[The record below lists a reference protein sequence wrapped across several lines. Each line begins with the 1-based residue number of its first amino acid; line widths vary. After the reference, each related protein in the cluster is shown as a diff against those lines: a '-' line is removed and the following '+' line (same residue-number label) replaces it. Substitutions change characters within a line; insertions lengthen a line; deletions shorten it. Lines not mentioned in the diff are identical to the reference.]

1 MGWSNGPKTWSELEA
16 RLSDGRLPAP
26 RRTGDHQR
34 PHRVPAGVPGRQV
47 EPAPAHPA
55 DDRSGDGSDSPAWS
69 RKRVAYEPP
78 AIHTAVRSTVPYA
91 ELSCHSNFSFLDGA
105 SHPEELVQEA
115 VRLGLSAVGL
125 TDVDGLYGVVRFAEA
140 ARAHG
145 LATVFGVEFT
155 LDTAESYAQRVGRPD
170 VVGDRLIVLA
180 QDPIGYGRLARAVST
195 SHLAAGEKGAPQ
207 LALEELAAIG
217 RGSTAPF
224 HRALAAVPSNPIGDA
239 VRELTGVADTP
250 VVTAPVI
257 HLGERRSEFVDGD
270 AAALDAAVR
279 RHPAAGPHHSAPPD
293 DLHWYVLT
301 GGPDGAVCKAL
312 YDAGPRAAER
322 EVRRLIERFGQERV
336 VVSIWDHGEPLDAAR
351 NDALADLAARCDLQ
365 VVATNFARYATQDR
379 RPLATALA
387 AVKAR
392 RSLDEVDGWLPA
404 ASSAYLRSGS
414 EQQRRFARYPG
425 AVDRAV
431 SLAETCAFD
440 LALVAPSLPPFP
452 CPQGH
457 HEMSWLRELTER
469 GAVHRYGTRDNERV
483 AGAYAQIDHELA
495 LIEQLGFAGY
505 FLIVWDLTEFCRRA
519 NIYAQG
525 RGSAANSAAC
535 YALGITAA
543 DAVSLGLLF
552 ERFLSPERDGPP
564 DIDIDIESGR
574 REEVIQYVYTRYGRE
589 NAAQVA
595 NVITYRSRSAIR
607 DMGRALGHSP
617 GQLDAWGKQVDG
629 WGRVA
634 KTADQQVTDRAAGL
648 HNRNAIPE
656 SVLALAAEVEDFP
669 RHLGIHSGG
678 MVICD
683 RPVVE
688 VCPVE
693 WGRFS
698 ADAEHEP
705 QTSGSGASGSGGAG
719 SGGAGSGGVLRRGSA
734 AGRASAVP
742 LRTVL
747 QWDKD
752 DCAAAGLVK
761 FDLLGLGMLSALHY
775 GVDLIRAHHG
785 VEVDL
790 ALIPQEDEVYEMLC
804 HADTVG
810 VFQIESRAQMAT
822 LPRLKPRRF
831 YDLVVEVALIRP
843 GPIQG
848 GSVHPFIR
856 RRNGQEP
863 VTYLHPL
870 LEKSLA
876 KTLGI
881 PLFQEQLMQM
891 AIDVANFTP
900 AEADQLRQA
909 MGNKRSPERMAR
921 LRQRFDEGCQSNGVT
936 PDVIDILWEK
946 LAAFAN
952 YGFPE
957 SHSVSFAY
965 LVYSSSWMKYHYPA
979 AFCAALLNAQPMGF
993 YSPQS
998 LTADARRHGVNI
1010 LGPHI
1015 NASNAAAN
1023 LEWPDDPPEQAA
1035 HSPHTDPAIPQPSVR
1050 LGLSEVRH
1058 VGVALAERIEQ
1069 ERIANGPYTHL
1080 GDVARRTEAST
1091 TAMQALATSG
1101 AFTCF
1106 TSTDGQPMDRRRA
1119 LWAVGAVVHDR
1130 PDRLEGI
1137 VTGADAPTLPGMD
1150 TVETMAADLWATGV
1164 TPNGYPTELLRDE
1177 LTNIGVVASER
1188 LREVEHGRRVRVA
1201 GIVTHRQR
1209 PATAGGTTFINLED
1223 ETGLINVIVSKQVW
1237 ARYRSVAQGAAA
1249 LLIRGRLER
1258 TETVSEA
1265 VSNGEN
1271 AMGPAVI
1278 NSAGR
1283 VVNGENPMGP
1293 AVINS
1298 AGRVVNGENPMGPA
1312 VINIV
1317 ADRIDR
1323 LSMSVTPGPSR
1334 DFR

>member
-16 RLSDGRLPAP
+16 RLSDGRSAAP
-26 RRTGDHQR
+26 RRTGDGQR
-34 PHRVPAGVPGRQV
+34 TRNAVARFVGVPGRP
-47 EPAPAHPA
+47 EDPSAEHIA
-55 DDRSGDGSDSPAWS
+55 SGVARDGSDSPAWS
-69 RKRVAYEPP
+69 RKRVPYQAPP
-78 AIHTAVRSTVPYA
+78 LTDQPHPRGAGQLVAYA
-91 ELSCHSNFSFLDGA
+91 ELCCHSNFSFLDGA

-115 VRLGLSAVGL
+115 VRLGLSAL
-125 TDVDGLYGVVRFAEA
+125 AITDVDGLYGVVRFAEA

-145 LATVFGVEFT
+145 LPTVFGVEFT
-155 LDTAESYAQRVGRPD
+155 LDAASSYAHRVGRPD
-170 VVGDRLIVLA
+170 VVGDRLTVLA
-180 QDPIGYGRLARAVST
+180 TNPIGYARLARAVST
-195 SHLAAGEKGAPQ
+195 SHLAAGEKGAPR
-207 LALEELAAIG
+207 LTLSDLAAIG

-224 HRALAAVPSNPIGDA
+224 HHALHHGPNP
-239 VRELTGVADTP
+239 LGVAGHAQSQNDTQTSTGDLSNSTEGADNP
-250 VVTAPVI
+250 NGHPDQQSSVTNLA
-257 HLGERRSEFVDGD
+257 ERRAMAVDGD

-279 RHPAAGPHHSAPPD
+279 RHPSARIPGAPIVSLSPAD
-293 DLHWYVLT
+293 DLHWHVMT
-301 GGPDGAVCKAL
+301 GGPDGAVCRAL
-312 YDAGPRAAER
+312 YDQGPLAARR
-322 EVRRLIERFGQERV
+322 ELERLITMFGRDRV
-336 VVSIWDHGEPLDAAR
+336 SVSIWDHGEPLDTAR
-351 NDALADLAARCDLQ
+351 NDALADIASRCGVE
-365 VVATNFARYATQDR
+365 VVATNLVRYSSQDR
-379 RPLATALA
+379 RPLSTALN

-392 RSLDEVDGWLPA
+392 RSLDEADGWLPA
-404 ASSAYLRSGS
+404 ASSAHLRSGA

-425 AVDRAV
+425 AVQRAAE
-431 SLAETCAFD
+431 LASACAFD
-440 LALVAPSLPPFP
+440 LQLVAPKLPPYP
-452 CPQGH
+452 CQGH
-457 HEMSWLRELTER
+457 ADEMSLLREITET
-469 GAVHRYGTRDNERV
+469 GARRRYGARHEERV
-483 AGAYAQIDHELA
+483 PGAYAQIDHELA
-495 LIEQLGFAGY
+495 LIESLGFAGY
-505 FLIVWDLTEFCRRA
+505 FLIVWDLVEFCRRA
-519 NIYAQG
+519 DIFAQG
-525 RGSAANSAAC
+525 RGSAANSAVC
-535 YALGITAA
+535 YALGITNA
-543 DAVSLGLLF
+543 DAVALGLLF

-595 NVITYRSRSAIR
+595 NVITYRSRSSVR

-634 KTADQQVTDRAAGL
+634 KTAEQQRAEREAHVGPGTPR
-648 HNRNAIPE
+648 HSIPF
-656 SVLALAAEVEDFP
+656 SVLDLATEVEDFP

-678 MVICD
+678 MVLCD

-693 WGRFS
+693 WGRF
-698 ADAEHEP
+698 ATDIELDQIGIPAA
-705 QTSGSGASGSGGAG
+705 GAM
-719 SGGAGSGGVLRRGSA
+719 RRGSA
-734 AGRASAVP
+734 AGRANATP

-775 GVDLIRAHHG
+775 GVDLIRTHHG
-785 VEVDL
+785 VSVDL

-822 LPRLKPRRF
+822 LPRLQPRRF

-848 GSVHPFIR
+848 GSVHPYIR
-856 RRNGQEP
+856 RRNGLEP

-870 LEKSLA
+870 LENSLA

-891 AIDVANFTP
+891 AIDVAGFTP
-900 AEADQLRQA
+900 SEADQLRQA
-909 MGNKRSPERMAR
+909 MGNKRSTERMER
-921 LRQRFDEGCQSNGVT
+921 LRARFDSGCRANGVE

-998 LTADARRHGVNI
+998 LTADARRHGVTI
-1010 LGPHI
+1010 LAPDI
-1015 NASNAAAN
+1015 NASNAAAT
-1023 LEWPDDPPEQAA
+1023 LEWSDAPPSTVI
-1035 HSPHTDPAIPQPSVR
+1035 HPGTDPSIPQPSVR
-1050 LGLSEVRH
+1050 LGLAEVRH
-1058 VGVALAERIEQ
+1058 VGVALAERIEA
-1069 ERIANGPYTHL
+1069 ERRANGPYTHL

-1091 TAMQALATSG
+1091 TAMQALATAG
-1101 AFTCF
+1101 AFGCF
-1106 TSTDGQPMDRRRA
+1106 TADDGSRLDRRRA
-1119 LWAVGAVVHDR
+1119 LWTVGAAVHDR
-1130 PDRLEGI
+1130 PDRLAGI

-1164 TPNGYPTELLRDE
+1164 TPDGYPTELLRDE
-1177 LTNIGVVASER
+1177 LTRIGVVASAG
-1188 LREVEHGRRVRVA
+1188 LRTVENGRRVRVA
-1201 GIVTHRQR
+1201 GVVTHRQR

-1223 ETGLINVIVSKQVW
+1223 ETGLINIIVSKTVW
-1237 ARYRSVAQGAAA
+1237 ARYRQVAQGAGA
-1249 LLIRGRLER
+1249 LLVRGRLER
-1258 TETVSEA
+1258 TETVSADLSAEA
-1265 VSNGEN
+1265 IGYGSQDRH
-1271 AMGPAVI
+1271 
-1278 NSAGR
+1278 SDGR
-1283 VVNGENPMGP
+1283 RRLHPV
-1293 AVINS
+1293 
-1298 AGRVVNGENPMGPA
+1298 

-1317 ADRIDR
+1317 ADRIDLLTMAVR
-1323 LSMSVTPGPSR
+1323 PRPSR